1 MGAGGGPRERSRSTR
16 RVPSGG
22 ARWTRAGAGIHAL
35 IIAVARIGS
44 EQSSPRC
51 ASFSLTC
58 EPRDISGGEGRRRG
72 RLAGAGRP
80 PGRPAERGK
89 GMRLEGKVALMT
101 GGAHGMG
108 ASEAALFAREGAKVV
123 VADLLEV
130 DGQQVVGAIGASGG
144 EARFVRLDVT
154 SEDDWSE
161 AVAATVAAF
170 GKLDTL
176 VNNAGISG
184 GIDPDV
190 MSTKAYD
197 RLMDV
202 NAKGVFLGMKYAI
215 PAMQKAGGGSIVNI
229 SSISGIVGQDMIHMG
244 YNASKGAVR
253 AITKSAAVQY
263 AGDGIRVNSV
273 HPGFM
278 PPMLTSRATA
288 DPELR
293 ARWLKAVPMKR
304 AGRPEEVAHAVL
316 FLASDEASYITGAEL
331 VV

>member
-1 MGAGGGPRERSRSTR
+1 M
-16 RVPSGG
+16 
-22 ARWTRAGAGIHAL
+22 
-35 IIAVARIGS
+35 
-44 EQSSPRC
+44 
-51 ASFSLTC
+51 
-58 EPRDISGGEGRRRG
+58 
-72 RLAGAGRP
+72 RLA
-80 PGRPAERGK
+80 
-89 GMRLEGKVALMT
+89 GKVALIT

-130 DGQQVVGAIGASGG
+130 DGHQVVGAIGASGG

-154 SEDDWSE
+154 SEADWSE

-170 GKLDTL
+170 GKLDAL

-184 GIDPDV
+184 GIDPDI

-197 RLMDV
+197 QLMDV
-202 NAKGVFLGMKYAI
+202 NAKGVFLGMKYAV

-229 SSISGIVGQDMIHMG
+229 SSISGIVGQELIHMG

-263 AGDGIRVNSV
+263 ASDGIRVNSV

-304 AGRPEEVAHAVL
+304 AGQPEEVAYAVL

-331 VV
+331 VVDGGFIAR